1 MKDQN
6 SVGQKETEFEKWD
19 RAKSL
24 FLESL
29 YKPDSELRS
38 CAHNQKC
45 FNELMEIREWAIDQ
59 IKNTHNPKK
68 YMED

>member
-29 YKPDSELRS
+29 YKPDSELCYVVS
-38 CAHNQKC
+38 CSG
-45 FNELMEIREWAIDQ
+45 M
-59 IKNTHNPKK
+59 
-68 YMED
+68 YGS